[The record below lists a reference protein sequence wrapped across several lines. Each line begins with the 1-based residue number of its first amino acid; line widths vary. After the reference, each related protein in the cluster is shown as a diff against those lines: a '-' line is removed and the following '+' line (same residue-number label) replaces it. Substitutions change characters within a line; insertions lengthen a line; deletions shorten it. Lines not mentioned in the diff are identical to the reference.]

1 MRVQVDVWALGV
13 CMFQWAC
20 GVLPFPGTTAA
31 EVFDSISTCQATL
44 PPGAP
49 CSPALAD
56 VIAQAPPPSSPPFF
70 DAPAPLSSCLFP
82 SLSPFLTAC
91 IRLCN

>member
-56 VIAQAPPPSSPPFF
+56 VIAQAPPPLL
-70 DAPAPLSSCLFP
+70 PALL
-82 SLSPFLTAC
+82 
-91 IRLCN
+91 